1 MCLGPLT
8 ITVVLTYRS
17 PRLHDLMDIWR
28 DNYMSESKQTFNDW
42 IIQTNYAL
50 EGLGSLGMVQIFLEL
65 GLKVVLIDLNGLEE
79 EQLN

>member
-1 MCLGPLT
+1 
-8 ITVVLTYRS
+8 
-17 PRLHDLMDIWR
+17 
-28 DNYMSESKQTFNDW
+28 MSESKQTFNDW